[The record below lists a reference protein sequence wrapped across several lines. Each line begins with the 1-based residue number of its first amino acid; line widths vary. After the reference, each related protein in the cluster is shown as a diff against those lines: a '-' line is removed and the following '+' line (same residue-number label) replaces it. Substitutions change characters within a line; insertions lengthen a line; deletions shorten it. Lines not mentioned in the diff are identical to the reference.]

1 VAIKLKIPKSKSS
14 ANGGKGFLSR
24 DPLIRAAFIVFVT
37 LAALVGGVFTFY
49 YVKYDRII
57 DQRFKGQVFN
67 NSAKIYAIPRSV
79 RVGEKI
85 ESRQIAAELR
95 EAGYSDKDG
104 ESVMGSYRLQKS
116 GIEVDPGPQSYHSP
130 EPATIHVT
138 DGQVD
143 GIKSKSGDLDAYEL
157 EPQLVTSLFDAEQR
171 SKRKVV
177 KYNEMPKILVDAV
190 LAIEDRRF
198 FTHNGVNF
206 LRMAE
211 ATWIDVTRGRHEQG
225 GSTLTM
231 QLSRGFFLSPEK
243 TIKRK
248 LIEMLIA
255 LELEQKFSKQQIF
268 EFYGN
273 WVDLGQRGSFSISG
287 FAEAS
292 RDYFNKDLKDISL
305 PEAALLAGI
314 IQRPSYLSPYR
325 HPERALERRNL
336 VLDSMVETHAISPA
350 DAEKAKAAPLKLA
363 PPNVEASDAPYFVDL
378 VRDTLISKLDERQ
391 MNDQT
396 YRIYTTL
403 DPDLQKAAAQAVEI
417 GMKLVDDQV
426 TKQRTKRVK
435 VGTKYETTVQPGPQA
450 QVAMVV
456 LDPHT
461 GEVLALVGGRNYAVS
476 QLDHAMAK
484 RPTGS
489 IFKPFVYAAAV
500 NTALD
505 GSNPVFTPASIVPDQ
520 PGSFAYGDQI
530 YEPRNY
536 KEEYHGDVTARYA
549 LAMSLN
555 NATVKLAEEV
565 GYDKVAELA
574 KSAGI
579 TSVKATPAMALG
591 AYDATPLDMAAAY
604 TVFANAGTRISTTM
618 INSVRS
624 ANGDV
629 VMDFKPEQ
637 HQVLDPR
644 IAYVMTDMME
654 GVMNSGTATVV
665 RQRGFTSPA
674 AGKTGTSHDG
684 WFAGY
689 TSNLLCIVWV
699 GYDDYSDIRLSGAQ
713 TAAPIW
719 AEFMKKAVALPQ
731 YANVKEFT
739 QPPGVV
745 DVQLDKTTNLLATPA
760 CPETYNAAFVV
771 GTEPSTT
778 CEQGTGTKGFF
789 SKIFGL
795 GGDKALPPPTV
806 GQTGTATAVP
816 GADQD
821 PKKKKGFFGKIA
833 GIFKDDKTADPPPK
847 PPDTNGSPPQ

>member
-1 VAIKLKIPKSKSS
+1 MAIKLKIPKSKSS
-14 ANGGKGFLSR
+14 ETGGKRFLSR
-24 DPLIRAAFIVFVT
+24 DPLIRTAVIIFVVLAISAASFFSY
-37 LAALVGGVFTFY
+37 F

-57 DQRFKGQVFN
+57 DARFKGQVFS
-67 NSAKIYAIPRSV
+67 NSAKIYAIPHAV
-79 RVGEKI
+79 RVGEKL
-85 ESRQIAAELR
+85 EPKQIAAELR
-95 EAGYSDKDG
+95 EAGYSEKDG
-104 ESVMGSYRLQKS
+104 DSVMGSYRLQKG
-116 GIEVDPGPQSYHSP
+116 GIEIDPGPQSYHSP

-138 DGQVD
+138 NGQVD
-143 GIKSKSGDLDAYEL
+143 SITAKSGDLDAYEL

-177 KYNEMPKILVDAV
+177 KYSDMPKVLVDAV
-190 LAIEDRRF
+190 VSIEDRRF

-211 ATWIDVTRGRHEQG
+211 ATWIDVTRQRHEQG

-231 QLSRGFFLSPEK
+231 QLSRGFFLTPEK
-243 TIKRK
+243 TVKRK
-248 LIEMLIA
+248 LIEMMIA
-255 LELEQKFSKQQIF
+255 LQLEQKFSKQQIF

-287 FAEAS
+287 FGEAS
-292 RDYFNKDLKDISL
+292 RDYFNKDLKDLSL

-336 VLDSMVETHAISPA
+336 VLDSMVETHAITPS
-350 DAEKAKAAPLKLA
+350 DAEKAKAVPLKLA

-378 VRDTLISKLDERQ
+378 VRDLLISKMDERQ
-391 MNDQT
+391 MNDDT

-403 DPDLQKAAAQAVEI
+403 DPGLQRAAAQSVEL

-435 VGTKYETTVQPGPQA
+435 VGKKFETTVQPGPQA

-565 GYDKVAELA
+565 GYDKVADLA

-579 TSVKATPAMALG
+579 ASVKATPAMALG

-604 TVFANAGTRISTTM
+604 TVFSNGGTRISPTM

-629 VMDFKPEQ
+629 VMDFKPEK

-731 YANVKEFT
+731 YSNVKEFT

-778 CEQGTGTKGFF
+778 CEQGTGAKGFF

-795 GGDKALPPPTV
+795 GSDKALPPPAP
-806 GQTGTATAVP
+806 GQPGVAGAGQGTEP
-816 GADQD
+816 D
-821 PKKKKGFFGKIA
+821 PKKKKGLFGKIA

-847 PPDTNGSPPQ
+847 PPDTHGNPPQ

>member
-14 ANGGKGFLSR
+14 ANDGKAFFSR

-37 LAALVGGVFTFY
+37 LAVLVGGVFSYY

-57 DQRFKGQVFN
+57 EARFKGQVFN
-67 NSAKIYAIPRSV
+67 NSAKIYAIPQTV
-79 RVGEKI
+79 RVGEKVAPKEI
-85 ESRQIAAELR
+85 VSQLQQ
-95 EAGYSDKDG
+95 AGYSEKDG
-104 ESVMGSYRLQKS
+104 ESVIGSYRLVRG
-116 GIEVDPGPQSYHSP
+116 GIEIDPGSQSYHSP
-130 EPATIHVT
+130 EPAIIHIT

-143 GIKSKSGDLDAYEL
+143 SIKAKSGDLDAYEL

-177 KYNEMPKILVDAV
+177 KYSEMPRVLVDAV
-190 LAIEDRRF
+190 VSIEDRRF

-211 ATWIDVTRGRHEQG
+211 ATWIDVTRQRHEQG

-231 QLSRGFFLSPEK
+231 QLSRGFFLTPEK

-248 LIEMLIA
+248 LIEMMIA
-255 LELEQKFSKQQIF
+255 LQLEQKFSKQQIF

-287 FAEAS
+287 FGEAS
-292 RDYFNKDLKDISL
+292 RDYFNKDLKDITL

-350 DAEKAKAAPLKLA
+350 EAEKAKAVPLKLA

-378 VRDTLISKLDERQ
+378 VRDSLISKLDERQ

-426 TKQRTKRVK
+426 TKQRSKRVK
-435 VGTKYETTVQPGPQA
+435 VGAKYETKIQPGPQA

-476 QLDHAMAK
+476 QLDHAIAK

-604 TVFANAGTRISTTM
+604 TVFANSGTRISPTM

-629 VMDFKPEQ
+629 VMDFKPEKR
-637 HQVLDPR
+637 QVLDPR
-644 IAYVMTDMME
+644 VAFVMTDMME
-654 GVMNSGTATVV
+654 GVVNSGTAIGV
-665 RQRGFTSPA
+665 RQRGFSSPA

-689 TSNLLCIVWV
+689 TTNLLCIVWV

-719 AEFMKKAVALPQ
+719 AEFMKRAVALPQ
-731 YANVKEFT
+731 YSNVKEFA

-760 CPETYNAAFVV
+760 CPQTYNAAFVV

-778 CEQGTGTKGFF
+778 CEQGSGAKGFF
-789 SKIFGL
+789 SRIFGL
-795 GGDKALPPPTV
+795 GSDKPLPPPAA
-806 GQTGTATAVP
+806 GQSGSATP
-816 GADQD
+816 GQAADAD
-821 PKKKKGFFGKIA
+821 PKKKKGFLGKIA

-847 PPDTNGSPPQ
+847 PQDTNGSPPQ